1 MFFET
6 EPPGASPLLGLDNFI
21 CTPHLGASTA
31 EAQENV
37 AVAVAEQMVDYL
49 LHGVIKN
56 AVNVPSVSANLLERV
71 RPYLVLAERILG
83 AFQSQILEGGMT
95 EVAIE
100 YLGDVAGF
108 DTKPM
113 TVSVLKGLLTPSMKD
128 VVNFVNAP
136 ILAKDWGIR
145 VIESKTDTV
154 DDFLNLI
161 TLRVKTQGM
170 QSSFSGT
177 LFGKYEPRIVRL
189 NKFRLEAIPEGHML
203 LIYNED
209 KPGVIGRSE

>member
-1 MFFET
+1 
-6 EPPGASPLLGLDNFI
+6 
-21 CTPHLGASTA
+21 
-31 EAQENV
+31 
-37 AVAVAEQMVDYL
+37 
-49 LHGVIKN
+49 
-56 AVNVPSVSANLLERV
+56 
-71 RPYLVLAERILG
+71 LG
-83 AFQSQILEGGMT
+83 AFQAQIVDGGMT
-95 EVAIE
+95 EVSID

-136 ILAKDWGIR
+136 ILAKDRGIR

-161 TLRVKTQGM
+161 TLRVKTEKM
-170 QSSFSGT
+170 ESSISGT

-203 LIYNED
+203 LVYNED
-209 KPGVIGRSE
+209 KPGVIGTIGMTLGKHKINIERMHVGQEKEKGGNVILISTDQAVSGAALKELTSLPSVTQAFPLEL